1 MNLSYI
7 LKGISMPNTTAEKDY
22 TQYSEKQL
30 FNLIHQLERKIK
42 KMQNDRVSFKE
53 KMAKELEKRDQ
64 NFKDK
69 IDALNELLQKI
80 SQAFDD
86 KNDCCFGHET
96 PNLETQQAMRDAL
109 SGVNLTQIDSL
120 DDLTN
125 ELKRE
130 NSKGFE
136 NVCFS
141 V

>member
-1 MNLSYI
+1 
-7 LKGISMPNTTAEKDY
+7 MPNTTNKDY
-22 TQYSEKQL
+22 TKYSEKQL

-69 IDALNELLQKI
+69 IDALNELMQKI

-86 KNDCCFGHET
+86 KRDCCLGHEI

-109 SGVNLTQIDSL
+109 NGENLETIEDFSAWANEVKKEVNA
-120 DDLTN
+120 
-125 ELKRE
+125 E
-130 NSKGFE
+130 N
-136 NVCFS
+136 
-141 V
+141 

>member
-1 MNLSYI
+1 
-7 LKGISMPNTTAEKDY
+7 MPNTTAKKDY

-30 FNLIHQLERKIK
+30 FNLMNKKEQEIEKLKRDRAYLEK
-42 KMQNDRVSFKE
+42 

-86 KNDCCFGHET
+86 KRDCCFWHEI
-96 PNLETQQAMRDAL
+96 PNIQTQQAMRDAL
-109 SGVNLTQIDSL
+109 NGVNLTQIDSL
-120 DDLTN
+120 DDFTN

-130 NSKGFE
+130 NNKGFE

>member
-1 MNLSYI
+1 
-7 LKGISMPNTTAEKDY
+7 MPNSPTKKDY

-30 FNLIHQLERKIK
+30 FNLINQLEQKIK
-42 KMQNDRVSFKE
+42 KMQNDRASFKE

-86 KNDCCFGHET
+86 KRDCCLGRKI
-96 PNLETQQAMRDAL
+96 PNLETQQAMREAL
-109 SGVNLTQIDSL
+109 NGVNLTQIDSL
-120 DDLTN
+120 DDLTS

-130 NSKGFE
+130 NGKGFE

>member
-1 MNLSYI
+1 
-7 LKGISMPNTTAEKDY
+7 MPNTTNKDY
-22 TQYSEKQL
+22 TKYSQRQL
-30 FNLIHQLERKIK
+30 FNLMNKKEQEIEKLKRDRAYLEK
-42 KMQNDRVSFKE
+42 

-86 KNDCCFGHET
+86 KRDCCLGHEI
-96 PNLETQQAMRDAL
+96 PNLEAQQAMRDAL
-109 SGVNLTQIDSL
+109 NGVNLTQIDSL

-130 NSKGFE
+130 NNKGFE

>member
-1 MNLSYI
+1 
-7 LKGISMPNTTAEKDY
+7 MPNSPTQKDY

-30 FNLIHQLERKIK
+30 FNLINQLEQKIK
-42 KMQNDRVSFKE
+42 KMQNDRASFKE
-53 KMAKELEKRDQ
+53 KMAKELDKRDQ

-86 KNDCCFGHET
+86 KRDCCLGHET

-109 SGVNLTQIDSL
+109 NGVNLTQIDSL

-130 NSKGFE
+130 NGKGFE

>member
-1 MNLSYI
+1 
-7 LKGISMPNTTAEKDY
+7 MPNTTAKKDY
-22 TQYSEKQL
+22 TQYSEKQF
-30 FNLIHQLERKIK
+30 FNLINQLGQKIK
-42 KMQNDRVSFKE
+42 KMQNDRASFKE

-69 IDALNELLQKI
+69 IDALNKLLQKI

-86 KNDCCFGHET
+86 KRDCCLGRKI

-109 SGVNLTQIDSL
+109 NGVNLTQIDSL

-130 NSKGFE
+130 NGKGFE

>member
-1 MNLSYI
+1 
-7 LKGISMPNTTAEKDY
+7 MPNSPTKKDY

-30 FNLIHQLERKIK
+30 FNLINQLEQKIK
-42 KMQNDRVSFKE
+42 KMQNDRASFKE

-80 SQAFDD
+80 SQAFDG
-86 KNDCCFGHET
+86 KRDCCFGHET
-96 PNLETQQAMRDAL
+96 PNLETQQAMREAVNE
-109 SGVNLTQIDSL
+109 VNLTQIDSL

-130 NSKGFE
+130 NGKGFE

>member
-1 MNLSYI
+1 
-7 LKGISMPNTTAEKDY
+7 MPNTTAEKDY

-86 KNDCCFGHET
+86 KRDCCLGRKI
-96 PNLETQQAMRDAL
+96 PNIQTQQAMRDAL
-109 SGVNLTQIDSL
+109 NGVNLTQIDSL

-130 NSKGFE
+130 NNKGFE
-136 NVCFS
+136 SVCFS

>member
-1 MNLSYI
+1 
-7 LKGISMPNTTAEKDY
+7 MPNTTAKKDY
-22 TQYSEKQL
+22 TKYSEKQL

-86 KNDCCFGHET
+86 KRDCCLGRKI
-96 PNLETQQAMRDAL
+96 PNIQTQQAMRDVVN
-109 SGVNLTQIDSL
+109 GVNLTQIDSL

-130 NSKGFE
+130 NNKGFE
-136 NVCFS
+136 NVCSS

>member
-1 MNLSYI
+1 
-7 LKGISMPNTTAEKDY
+7 MPNTTAEKDY
-22 TQYSEKQL
+22 TKYSEKQL

-53 KMAKELEKRDQ
+53 KMAKELEERDQ

-86 KNDCCFGHET
+86 KRGCCLGHEI

-109 SGVNLTQIDSL
+109 NGENLETIEDFSAWANEVKKEVNA
-120 DDLTN
+120 
-125 ELKRE
+125 E
-130 NSKGFE
+130 N
-136 NVCFS
+136 
-141 V
+141 

>member
-1 MNLSYI
+1 
-7 LKGISMPNTTAEKDY
+7 MPNTTAKKDY

-86 KNDCCFGHET
+86 KRDCCLGRKI
-96 PNLETQQAMRDAL
+96 PNIQTQQAMRDAL
-109 SGVNLTQIDSL
+109 NGVNLTQIDSL

-130 NSKGFE
+130 NNKGFE

>member
-1 MNLSYI
+1 
-7 LKGISMPNTTAEKDY
+7 MPNTTAKKDY
-22 TQYSEKQL
+22 AKYSEKQL
-30 FNLIHQLERKIK
+30 VNLIHQLEQKIK

-86 KNDCCFGHET
+86 KRDCCLGRKI
-96 PNLETQQAMRDAL
+96 PNIQTQQAMRDAL

-130 NSKGFE
+130 NNKGFE

>member
-1 MNLSYI
+1 
-7 LKGISMPNTTAEKDY
+7 MPNSPTKKDY

-30 FNLIHQLERKIK
+30 FNLINQLERKIK

-86 KNDCCFGHET
+86 KRDCCLGRKI
-96 PNLETQQAMRDAL
+96 PNLEAQQAMRDAL
-109 SGVNLTQIDSL
+109 NGENLETIEDISAWANEIKKEVNA
-120 DDLTN
+120 
-125 ELKRE
+125 E
-130 NSKGFE
+130 N
-136 NVCFS
+136 
-141 V
+141 

>member
-1 MNLSYI
+1 
-7 LKGISMPNTTAEKDY
+7 MPNSPTKKDY
-22 TQYSEKQL
+22 TRYSEKQL
-30 FNLIHQLERKIK
+30 FNLINQLEQKIK
-42 KMQNDRVSFKE
+42 KMQNDRASFKE

-86 KNDCCFGHET
+86 KRGCCLGHKI
-96 PNLETQQAMRDAL
+96 PNLETQQAMRDAVNE
-109 SGVNLTQIDSL
+109 VNLTQIDSL

-130 NSKGFE
+130 NGKGFE

>member
-1 MNLSYI
+1 
-7 LKGISMPNTTAEKDY
+7 MPNTTAEKDY
-22 TQYSEKQL
+22 TKYSEKQL
-30 FNLIHQLERKIK
+30 FNLINQLEQKIK
-42 KMQNDRVSFKE
+42 KMQNDRASFKE

-86 KNDCCFGHET
+86 KRDCCLGHKI

-109 SGVNLTQIDSL
+109 NGVNLTQIDSL

-130 NSKGFE
+130 NGKGFE

>member
-1 MNLSYI
+1 
-7 LKGISMPNTTAEKDY
+7 MPNTTAKKDY

-86 KNDCCFGHET
+86 KRDCCLGHKI
-96 PNLETQQAMRDAL
+96 PNIQTQEAMRDVLNGENLEIIEDL
-109 SGVNLTQIDSL
+109 SAWANEVKKEVNA
-120 DDLTN
+120 
-125 ELKRE
+125 E
-130 NSKGFE
+130 N
-136 NVCFS
+136 
-141 V
+141 

>member
-1 MNLSYI
+1 
-7 LKGISMPNTTAEKDY
+7 MPNTTNKDY

-86 KNDCCFGHET
+86 KRDCCLEHEI
-96 PNLETQQAMRDAL
+96 PNIQTQQAMRDAL
-109 SGVNLTQIDSL
+109 NGVNLTQIDSL

-130 NSKGFE
+130 NGKGFE

>member
-1 MNLSYI
+1 
-7 LKGISMPNTTAEKDY
+7 MPNTTANKDY

-86 KNDCCFGHET
+86 KRDCCLGCKI
-96 PNLETQQAMRDAL
+96 PNIQTQQAMRDAVN
-109 SGVNLTQIDSL
+109 GVNLTQIDSL

-130 NSKGFE
+130 NGKGFE

>member
-1 MNLSYI
+1 
-7 LKGISMPNTTAEKDY
+7 MPNTTAKKDY

-69 IDALNELLQKI
+69 IDALNELLRKI

-86 KNDCCFGHET
+86 KRDCCLGHET
-96 PNLETQQAMRDAL
+96 PNLETQQAMRDVGNKETDLIVEDFSSYSDERKRAL
-109 SGVNLTQIDSL
+109 GVETQP
-120 DDLTN
+120 
-125 ELKRE
+125 
-130 NSKGFE
+130 
-136 NVCFS
+136 
-141 V
+141 